1 LNQNDIIVVDDNA
14 NNLNLLE
21 ELLQQQGHAVRL
33 FQRGRPALAAA
44 RNNPPDLILLDIN
57 MPEMDGYQVCEQ
69 LKSSCE
75 LSGIPVIFLTALDA
89 PEDRLRGFQ
98 CGGVDYISKPFRI
111 EEVQVRVGAHLKL
124 RRLQQKVE
132 GDNCRLKE
140 LVQTQVKKIADSQL
154 ATIFAIAK
162 LVEARDLETGRH
174 LERIQSFCWL
184 LASRLG
190 KHPKYESMLNKNWIS
205 NIFHAS
211 PLHDIGKVAIADQI
225 LLKPGPLTPDEYAVM
240 KTHAA
245 VGAQTLRSVHSR
257 YPDSEF
263 IEMGI
268 QVAGSHHERWDGTG
282 YPEGLAGEEI
292 PLCARILSVA
302 DCYDAIRSNR
312 SYKAARSHE
321 DASVVIRRESGRQF
335 DPVVAAVY
343 VEVADTFRR
352 VWTEMASESPERQ
365 PDKTFN
371 SNRFER
377 PFSNP
382 L

>member
-1 LNQNDIIVVDDNA
+1 LNQNDIIVVDDNP

-21 ELLQQQGHAVRL
+21 EILMQQGHSVRL
-33 FQRGRPALAAA
+33 FPRGRLALAAA
-44 RNNPPDLILLDIN
+44 LNNPPDLILLDIN
-57 MPEMDGYQVCEQ
+57 MPEVNGYEVCEQ
-69 LKSSCE
+69 LKSTPE
-75 LSGIPVIFLTALDA
+75 LSGVPVIFLTALDA

-98 CGGVDYISKPFRI
+98 CGGVDYISKPFHI
-111 EEVQVRVGAHLKL
+111 EEVQARVGAHLKL
-124 RRLQQKVE
+124 RRLQQKIE
-132 GDNCRLKE
+132 TDNCRLQE
-140 LVQTQVKKIADSQL
+140 LVEIQVKKIADAQL

-174 LERIQSFCWL
+174 LERIQTFCWL

-190 KHPKYESMLNKNWIS
+190 KHPKYASMVDRTWIS

-211 PLHDIGKVAIADQI
+211 PLHDIGKVAIADEI

-302 DCYDAIRSNR
+302 DCYDAIRSTR
-312 SYKAARSHE
+312 SYKATRSHE
-321 DASVVIRRESGRQF
+321 DASAVIRRESGKQF

-343 VEVADTFRR
+343 AEVADTFRR
-352 VWTEMASESPERQ
+352 VWTEMAGEN
-365 PDKTFN
+365 PDGPPDRTF
-371 SNRFER
+371 SSVSLEG
-377 PFSNP
+377 PFGNP